1 MLDVDKISVADE
13 TRYRCCV
20 SAWLSV
26 WLPVVVTL
34 SICSN
39 TVHLQVYILI
49 SAPKNWLLR
58 ATDTLPKK
66 NQRAISWKLK
76 NNCSKMVQ
84 QHCVGEVGKSVSFV
98 LHIISIYS
106 VPNIVEISQ
115 HTHYIRTQCLSNNT
129 HTHHYYQQWS
139 RTHYSTPHTL
149 LGCSDCGYNPGWSRN
164 HPTVS

>member
-49 SAPKNWLLR
+49 SAPKNRLLR
-58 ATDTLPKK
+58 ATHPHTTKEKSMCD
-66 NQRAISWKLK
+66 KLK
-76 NNCSKMVQ
+76 TKKQLFQDGAAALC
-84 QHCVGEVGKSVSFV
+84 
-98 LHIISIYS
+98 
-106 VPNIVEISQ
+106 
-115 HTHYIRTQCLSNNT
+115 R
-129 HTHHYYQQWS
+129 W
-139 RTHYSTPHTL
+139 
-149 LGCSDCGYNPGWSRN
+149 
-164 HPTVS
+164 